1 MVKPYK
7 HSFSVNFLLLITL
20 TIQTVMPTFLR
31 LIQNCNVHLSSFD
44 TDCNVHLSSF
54 DRDLYIHLSSF
65 DTDCNVHFSSNG
77 RDCYISVFLR
87 LIQTV
92 MSIFLGGTIF
102 QKPNKLQKLNQNKSF
117 SFIFHRF
124 SSFICCL
131 SVILWLDKGHFP
143 ENLNTVCPC

>member
-7 HSFSVNFLLLITL
+7 HSFSVNFLLLIIL
-20 TIQTVMPTFLR
+20 TITPTFLP

-54 DRDLYIHLSSF
+54 E
-65 DTDCNVHFSSNG
+65 
-77 RDCYISVFLR
+77 RDCYISIFLRLVQTVMSIVLRLIQTVMSIFLR

-102 QKPNKLQKLNQNKSF
+102 PKTEQAAKTQSKQDKFF

-124 SSFICCL
+124 
-131 SVILWLDKGHFP
+131 
-143 ENLNTVCPC
+143 

>member
-7 HSFSVNFLLLITL
+7 HSFSVNFLLLIIL
-20 TIQTVMPTFLR
+20 TTQTVMPTFLP
-31 LIQNCNVHLSSFD
+31 LIQNCNVHLSSID

-54 DRDLYIHLSSF
+54 E
-65 DTDCNVHFSSNG
+65 
-77 RDCYISVFLR
+77 RDCYISIFLRLVQTVMSIVLRLIQTVMSIFLR

-102 QKPNKLQKLNQNKSF
+102 QKTEQAAKTQPKQDKSF

-124 SSFICCL
+124 
-131 SVILWLDKGHFP
+131 
-143 ENLNTVCPC
+143 